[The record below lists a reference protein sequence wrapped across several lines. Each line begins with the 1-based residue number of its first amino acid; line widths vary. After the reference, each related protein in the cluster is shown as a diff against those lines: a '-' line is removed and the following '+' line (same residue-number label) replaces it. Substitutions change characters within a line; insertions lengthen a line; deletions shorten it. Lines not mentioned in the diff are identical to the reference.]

1 MDILDYYIIKT
12 NSTEYT
18 FKMPDNT
25 NIQKRKADHI
35 SINLNHDVESS
46 LKNGLEAFHF
56 QHNALPDIN
65 FKDVDCT
72 TEIFGRKLEIPLL
85 ISSMTGG
92 TEQARQINRSLAGA
106 AQCYHLAMGVGS
118 QRVGIEQPELMDT
131 FKVREIAP
139 DILLFANLGA
149 IQLNYTYSIE
159 HCQAAVDTLEADALI
174 LHLNALQEALMNDGN
189 TDFKGL
195 LGKIEQV
202 CKQLPVPVVVKEV
215 GWGIS
220 AEIAKRLVDVGVRGI
235 DVAGAGGTSWSEVE
249 KHRSP
254 TEIGRQ
260 TAAAFKGWGL
270 PTAQALQEVHNA
282 LPEAMLIASG
292 GIRDGVEGAKCLA
305 LGADLVGMARPF
317 LQAVSESEDAL
328 DERIAIFKRQLRV
341 SMFAVS
347 AENLA
352 ELTRDKLAG

>member
-18 FKMPDNT
+18 FKMPDDT

-35 SINLNHDVESS
+35 SINLKNDVDSS

-56 QHNALPDIN
+56 RHNALPDIN
-65 FKDVDCT
+65 LKDVDCT
-72 TEIFGRKLEIPLL
+72 TEIFGRKLDIPLL
-85 ISSMTGG
+85 IASMTGG
-92 TEQARQINRSLAGA
+92 TAQARQINRSLARA
-106 AQCYHLAMGVGS
+106 AQRYHLAMGVGS

-159 HCQAAVDTLEADALI
+159 HCREAVDTLEADALI
-174 LHLNALQEALMNDGN
+174 LHLNALQEALMEDGN
-189 TDFKGL
+189 TDFRGL
-195 LGKIEQV
+195 LPKIEQI
-202 CKQLPVPVVVKEV
+202 CKQMTVPVIVKEV
-215 GWGIS
+215 GWGIG
-220 AEIAKRLVDVGVRGI
+220 AEVARRLVEAGVQGI

-249 KHRSP
+249 KYRNQ

-260 TAAAFKGWGL
+260 TAAAFKGWGF
-270 PTAQALQEVHNA
+270 PTAQTLQEVHTA
-282 LPEAMLIASG
+282 LPETTLIASG

-317 LQAVSESEDAL
+317 LLAVSESEGDL

-341 SMFAVS
+341 SMFAVG

-352 ELTRDKLAG
+352 ELNRDKLDS